1 MKLGQRQGDGR
12 GDGNGG
18 EDDGGALIP
27 SRPRPRDGDG
37 DVPLLAARTKA
48 PCSSQAEQLM
58 AVLVSVL

>member
-1 MKLGQRQGDGR
+1 MSVVIAVVVRVLV
-12 GDGNGG
+12 
-18 EDDGGALIP
+18 APSSP